1 MSRNFK
7 QAKSRQ
13 IWQRT
18 PSSSSLHVQ
27 YSIRSCFWL
36 KESTFKSM
44 QCASVQCLG
53 VLFEAW
59 SPNSWELHGIQVLL
73 IANWIIHINKLT
85 HAAQTFNTCDTWS
98 SFELKL
104 NFETILHEWW
114 TNILGKG
121 TSSKRSG
128 ADPNQRVCPI
138 LIYMHSWYIVQMK
151 LLVISKHIII
161 IYIYIMLFGLIRQHF
176 LNSSFTLLRC
186 IERYSLLLY
195 FSETRIILFR
205 HLSSVRC
212 WSSILGFLG
221 ILLCSARQD
230 CNTATSGFGRSAI
243 QTSVMCPLSALNFP
257 ALRPFLF
264 GRPSY
269 RWHSWQIFSIL
280 KTKSKGR

>member
-1 MSRNFK
+1 MDK
-7 QAKSRQ
+7 HSRQ
-13 IWQRT
+13 RDLFKT
-18 PSSSSLHVQ
+18 VRSRPKPESLSNPDIHAFMI
-27 YSIRSCFWL
+27 YR
-36 KESTFKSM
+36 
-44 QCASVQCLG
+44 
-53 VLFEAW
+53 
-59 SPNSWELHGIQVLL
+59 
-73 IANWIIHINKLT
+73 AN
-85 HAAQTFNTCDTWS
+85 
-98 SFELKL
+98 
-104 NFETILHEWW
+104 ETI
-114 TNILGKG
+114 
-121 TSSKRSG
+121 S
-128 ADPNQRVCPI
+128 
-138 LIYMHSWYIVQMK
+138 YIK
-151 LLVISKHIII
+151 TYHNN